1 MRSENFGI
9 IKNASSMFTKEET
22 LEMFSNFC
30 RIRYFE
36 EEVKKAYDAGLMY
49 MPIYLGIGQ
58 EAIPS
63 SLAVIMNRKNPSIF
77 AQHRAHGTYI
87 AFGGDLKKL
96 VDELLHRDSGCAK
109 GMGGSASIHSP
120 EIRMYGHDGLMGTQV
135 PIGVGHSF
143 AKNYKASA
151 KDYSLIIMGDASAEE
166 DYVLGALG
174 YAAHKKLPILF
185 VCEDNNLSIL
195 TEVKARRRWK
205 MTDVCKA
212 FGMEV
217 SEVTDDPW
225 SVMYNAKRLMSAL
238 PAFLNIH
245 TSRAVWH
252 AGSGSDGPPEWDRF
266 QLVKEEMEKLGL
278 SSEAQQIEEKIKEEM
293 QNLWETQLA
302 YK

>member
-1 MRSENFGI
+1 MRAENFGLV
-9 IKNASSMFTKEET
+9 KNASSMFTKEET
-22 LEMFSNFC
+22 LSMFSNFC
-30 RIRYFE
+30 KIRYFE
-36 EEVKKAYDAGLMY
+36 EEVKKAYDSGLMH

-63 SLAVIMNRKNPSIF
+63 SLAVIMKQKNPSIF
-77 AQHRAHGTYI
+77 AQHRAHGIYI
-87 AFGGDLKKL
+87 SFGGDLKKL
-96 VDELLHRDSGCAK
+96 VDELLHKESGCAK

-120 EIRMYGHDGLMGTQV
+120 EIKMMGHDGLMGTQV
-135 PIGVGHSF
+135 PIGVGYSF
-143 AKNYKASA
+143 AKNYKSNT

-166 DYVLGALG
+166 DYVLGALA

-195 TEVKARRRWK
+195 TEVKVRRKWK

-217 SEVTDDPW
+217 SEVADDPW
-225 SVMYNAKRLMSAL
+225 SIMYNVKRLIPTL

-245 TSRAVWH
+245 TARAGWH
-252 AGSGSDGPPEWDRF
+252 AGTGSDGPPDWDRF
-266 QLVKEEMEKLGL
+266 QIVKEEMEKLSL
-278 SSEAQQIEEKIKEEM
+278 SSESKQIEEKIKEEM

-302 YK
+302 TK